1 MKQQV
6 VVEKFGKKVGEDL
19 MKEDNYVEDLCRKL
33 SFDESENKVS
43 VEEEK
48 GFEKLI
54 NKKDRLIERK
64 KINKEF
70 FELKILIVRG

>member
-1 MKQQV
+1 M
-6 VVEKFGKKVGEDL
+6 VVEKFGKNVGEDL

-48 GFEKLI
+48 SLEKL

>member
-1 MKQQV
+1 MV
-6 VVEKFGKKVGEDL
+6 EEKFGKKVEDL
-19 MKEDNYVEDLCRKL
+19 VKEDNYVEDLCRKL

-48 GFEKLI
+48 SLEKL

>member
-6 VVEKFGKKVGEDL
+6 VAEKFGKKVGEDL

-48 GFEKLI
+48 GLEEKL

-64 KINKEF
+64 RINKEL

>member
-1 MKQQV
+1 MV
-6 VVEKFGKKVGEDL
+6 EEKFWKKVEDL
-19 MKEDNYVEDLCRKL
+19 VKEDNYVEDLCRKL

-48 GFEKLI
+48 GLEKL

>member
-1 MKQQV
+1 MV
-6 VVEKFGKKVGEDL
+6 EEKFGKKVEDL
-19 MKEDNYVEDLCRKL
+19 VKEDNYVEDLCRKL

-48 GFEKLI
+48 SLEKL

-64 KINKEF
+64 RINKEL

>member
-1 MKQQV
+1 M
-6 VVEKFGKKVGEDL
+6 VVEKFGKNVGEDL

-48 GFEKLI
+48 SLEKL

-64 KINKEF
+64 RINKES

>member
-1 MKQQV
+1 M
-6 VVEKFGKKVGEDL
+6 VVEKFGKNVGEDL

-48 GFEKLI
+48 SLEKL
-54 NKKDRLIERK
+54 NKKDRLIEIK

>member
-1 MKQQV
+1 MV
-6 VVEKFGKKVGEDL
+6 EEKFGKKVEDL
-19 MKEDNYVEDLCRKL
+19 VKEDNYVEDLCRKL

-48 GFEKLI
+48 GLVEKL

-64 KINKEF
+64 RINKELI
-70 FELKILIVRG
+70 ELKILIVRG

>member
-1 MKQQV
+1 MV
-6 VVEKFGKKVGEDL
+6 EEKFGKKVEDL
-19 MKEDNYVEDLCRKL
+19 VKEDNYVEDLCRKL

-48 GFEKLI
+48 SLEKV

>member
-1 MKQQV
+1 MV
-6 VVEKFGKKVGEDL
+6 EEKFGKKVEDL
-19 MKEDNYVEDLCRKL
+19 VKEDNYVEDLCRKL

-48 GFEKLI
+48 SLEKL

-64 KINKEF
+64 KIIKEF

>member
-1 MKQQV
+1 MV
-6 VVEKFGKKVGEDL
+6 EEKFRKKVEDL
-19 MKEDNYVEDLCRKL
+19 VKEDNYVEDLCRKL

-48 GFEKLI
+48 SLEKL

>member
-1 MKQQV
+1 MV
-6 VVEKFGKKVGEDL
+6 AEKFGKKVGEDL
-19 MKEDNYVEDLCRKL
+19 MKEDNYVEDFCRKL

-48 GFEKLI
+48 GLEEKL

-64 KINKEF
+64 RINKES

>member
-19 MKEDNYVEDLCRKL
+19 MKEDNYGEDLCRKL

-48 GFEKLI
+48 SLEKL